1 METSEDFMMQIELV
15 LLMVLLML
23 TLMAIGMP
31 IGFAM
36 ALVGILSLLIFSGP
50 DVAMGLLT
58 YYPFDF
64 ASGYTFT
71 VVPMFILMGQLAFNA
86 GFTRELFTCT
96 RAWLGRL
103 PGGLVLGTLAGCAA
117 FAACSGSSL
126 ATAAAM
132 GKIGIPE
139 MRRYGY
145 SKQIAAG
152 SVAAGGTLGILIPPS
167 IFLVLYGVMTGTSI
181 GKLLIAGFIPGI
193 LSAAMFM
200 LSVVIR
206 SIKNPEIAPPIHDI
220 TWRERISSIKDIWGI
235 AAIAIIVL
243 GVIYAGVCTP
253 TEAGA
258 IGALGVIVLGFF
270 TRRLNLR
277 ALKDALLDTTYSSGT
292 IFAIAVG
299 AMLIVPFFTVTNT
312 PQIISQFI
320 VGLNLSPI
328 LIILGL
334 GFVFVILGMFIDALS
349 LMLITLPV
357 IFPTVVSLGFNPIW
371 FGVIMV
377 KFVELAL
384 ITPPVGMN
392 LYVIKGIAP
401 DFSMGD
407 IFGGVLWFV
416 VADICTLTMLI
427 LFPQI
432 ALFLPNMM
440 R

>member
-1 METSEDFMMQIELV
+1 
-15 LLMVLLML
+15 ML
-23 TLMAIGMP
+23 ALMAIGMP

-36 ALVGILSLLIFSGP
+36 ALVGILGLMVFSGP
-50 DVAMGLLT
+50 SVATGLLS

-71 VVPMFILMGQLAFNA
+71 VIPMFILMGQLAFNA
-86 GFTRELFTCT
+86 GFTKELFACT

-103 PGGLVLGTLAGCAA
+103 PGGLVLGSLAGCAA

-145 SKQIAAG
+145 GKQIAAG
-152 SVAAGGTLGILIPPS
+152 SIAAGGTLGILIPPS
-167 IFLVLYGVMTGTSI
+167 IFLVLYGVITETSI
-181 GKLLIAGFIPGI
+181 GKLLIAGFVPGI
-193 LSAAMFM
+193 LSAGMFM

-206 SIKNPEIAPPIHDI
+206 SVMNPEMAPPVRDI
-220 TWRERISSIKDIWGI
+220 TWQQRFSSIRHVWGI
-235 AAIAIIVL
+235 VAIALIVL
-243 GVIYAGVCTP
+243 GGIYTGVCTP

-258 IGALGVIVLGFF
+258 LGALGVILLGFS
-270 TRRLNLR
+270 TRRLNFQ
-277 ALKDALLDTTYSSGT
+277 ALKEALWDTTYSSAT

-299 AMLIVPFFTVTNT
+299 AMLIVPFFTVTKA
-312 PQIISQFI
+312 PQAISQFI
-320 VGLNLSPI
+320 VALDVRPI
-328 LIILGL
+328 MIILGL
-334 GFVFVILGMFIDALS
+334 GVVFIILGMFIDALS

-357 IFPTVVSLGFNPIW
+357 IFPTVVSLGFDPIW

-392 LYVIKGIAP
+392 LYIIKGIAP

-407 IFGGVLWFV
+407 IFGGVIWFV
-416 VADICTLTMLI
+416 VADTCTLALLI

-432 ALFLPNMM
+432 TLLLPNMM
-440 R
+440 AL

>member
-1 METSEDFMMQIELV
+1 MQLGLV
-15 LLMVLLML
+15 LLVIFLML
-23 TLMAIGMP
+23 ILMAIGMP

-36 ALVGILSLLIFSGP
+36 AFVGILGLFAFSGP
-50 DVAMGLLT
+50 TVATGLLT

-64 ASGYTFT
+64 ASAYTFT
-71 VVPMFILMGQLAFNA
+71 VIPMFILMGQVAFNA

-132 GKIGIPE
+132 GKIAIPE

-145 SKQIAAG
+145 GKQLAAG

-181 GKLLIAGFIPGI
+181 GKLLIAGFIPGV
-193 LSAAMFM
+193 LTAVMFM

-206 SIKNPEIAPPIHDI
+206 SVMNPEIAPPVRDI
-220 TWRERISSIKDIWGI
+220 TWRQRISSIKDIWGI
-235 AAIAIIVL
+235 VAIAIIVL

-258 IGALGVIVLGFF
+258 IGAIGVILLGFS
-270 TRRLNLR
+270 TKRLNLKY
-277 ALKDALLDTTYSSGT
+277 LKEALLDTTYSSGT

-312 PQIISQFI
+312 PQIISKFI
-320 VGLNLSPI
+320 VGLDIPPI
-328 LIILGL
+328 FIILGL
-334 GFVFVILGMFIDALS
+334 GLVFVILGMFIDALS

-357 IFPTVVSLGFNPIW
+357 IFPTIVGLGFDPIW
-371 FGVIMV
+371 FGIIMV

-407 IFGGVLWFV
+407 IFSGVLWFV
-416 VADICTLTMLI
+416 VADICTLTLLI
-427 LFPQI
+427 LLPQI
-432 ALFLPNMM
+432 TLFLPNMM

>member
-1 METSEDFMMQIELV
+1 MAPTDLV
-15 LLMVLLML
+15 LLTILLML
-23 TLMAIGMP
+23 ILMVIGMP

-36 ALVGILSLLIFSGP
+36 ALVGIVGLWVVSGP
-50 DVAMGLLT
+50 TVATGLLS

-71 VVPMFILMGQLAFNA
+71 VVPMFILMGQLAFEA
-86 GFTRELFTCT
+86 GFTRELFTCA

-103 PGGLVLGTLAGCAA
+103 PGGLVLGTLAGSAA

-145 SKQIAAG
+145 GKQIAAG

-167 IFLVLYGVMTGTSI
+167 IFLVLYGIMTGTSI
-181 GKLLIAGFIPGI
+181 GKLLMAGIIPGV
-193 LSAAMFM
+193 LTAAMFM
-200 LSVVIR
+200 ISVVIR
-206 SIKNPEIAPPIHDI
+206 SLKNPDIAPPIRTI
-220 TWRERISSIKDIWGI
+220 TWSQRFSSIKHIWGI
-235 AAIAIIVL
+235 GAIATIVL
-243 GVIYAGVCTP
+243 GAIYTGVCTP

-258 IGALGVIVLGFF
+258 IGVLGVTLLGIF
-270 TRRLNLR
+270 TKRLNAKAFKG
-277 ALKDALLDTTYSSGT
+277 ALFDTAYSSAT

-299 AMLIVPFFTVTNT
+299 AMLMVPLFTVTKA
-312 PQIISQFI
+312 SQFVLQSI
-320 VGLNLSPI
+320 MGLDLPPI
-328 LIILGL
+328 SVILCL
-334 GFVFVILGMFIDALS
+334 GMAFIILGMFIDALS

-357 IFPTVVSLGFNPIW
+357 IFPTVAALGFDPIW

-392 LYVIKGIAP
+392 LYIIKGIAP

-407 IFGGVLWFV
+407 IFGGVIWFV
-416 VADICTLTMLI
+416 VTDICTLTLLI
-427 LFPQI
+427 FFPQMS
-432 ALFLPNMM
+432 LLLPSLM

>member
-1 METSEDFMMQIELV
+1 MELILLV
-15 LLMVLLML
+15 IVLMLILMV
-23 TLMAIGMP
+23 IGMP

-36 ALVGILSLLIFSGP
+36 AFVGILGLLVFSGP
-50 DVAMGLLT
+50 TVATGLLT

-64 ASGYTFT
+64 ASGYSFT
-71 VVPMFILMGQLAFNA
+71 VIPMFILMGQLAFQA
-86 GFTRELFTCT
+86 GFTKELFSCT

-126 ATAAAM
+126 ATASAM

-145 SKQIAAG
+145 GKQIVAG

-181 GKLLIAGFIPGI
+181 GKLLIAGFIPGA
-193 LSAAMFM
+193 LTAGMFM
-200 LSVVIR
+200 ISAVVRSVV
-206 SIKNPEIAPPIHDI
+206 NPEIAPAVRGI
-220 TWRERISSIKDIWGI
+220 TWTQRFSSIKQVWGI
-235 AAIAIIVL
+235 GTIAVIVL
-243 GVIYAGVCTP
+243 GAIYTGVCTP

-258 IGALGVIVLGFF
+258 VGVLGVMLMGAS
-270 TRRLNLR
+270 TKRLNLK
-277 ALKDALLDTTYSSGT
+277 ALKGALFDTTYSSAT

-299 AMLIVPFFTVTNT
+299 AMLIVPFFTITKA
-312 PQIISQFI
+312 PQVVSQLI
-320 VGLNLSPI
+320 VSLDLPPTSV
-328 LIILGL
+328 ILGL

-357 IFPTVVSLGFNPIW
+357 IFPTVVALGLNPIW

-392 LYVIKGIAP
+392 LYIIKSIAP

-407 IFGGVLWFV
+407 IFGGVTWFV
-416 VADICTLTMLI
+416 AADICTLILLI
-427 LFPQI
+427 VFPQI
-432 ALFLPNMM
+432 TLLLPNLM